1 MAKVFLPK
9 WTEVLIVLYNTPPE
23 QRYCGKLHRKT
34 GMTVRHLRSLIADL
48 EDMKILTR
56 ECRRKIKYIT
66 LTDTGEHLADLLLQ
80 IYPELKR

>member
-1 MAKVFLPK
+1 MSKVFLPK
-9 WTEVLIVLYNTPPE
+9 WTEVLIALYNTPPE

-48 EDMKILTR
+48 EDMKILYR
-56 ECRRKIKYIT
+56 EYRRKIKYIT
-66 LTDTGEHLADLLLQ
+66 LTDTGEHLAELLLQ

>member
-9 WTEVLIVLYNTPPE
+9 WTEVLIALYNTPAE

>member
-1 MAKVFLPK
+1 M
-9 WTEVLIVLYNTPPE
+9 LIALYNTPPE

-48 EDMKILTR
+48 EDMKILYR

-66 LTDTGEHLADLLLQ
+66 LTDTGEHLAELLLQ